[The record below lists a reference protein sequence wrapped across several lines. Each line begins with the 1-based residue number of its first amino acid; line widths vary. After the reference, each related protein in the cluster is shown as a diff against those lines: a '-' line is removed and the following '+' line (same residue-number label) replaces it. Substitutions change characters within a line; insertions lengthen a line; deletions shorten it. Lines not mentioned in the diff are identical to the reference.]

1 MYSQPIKNTHPI
13 FGSGARNRTVKNF
26 LLLLADMAVTRAV
39 LSRVLAV
46 QAVASISSAWPS
58 AFWVAHILLFISL
71 LPEWAKVN
79 FFQEAIPF

>member
-13 FGSGARNRTVKNF
+13 FGSGARSRTVKNF
-26 LLLLADMAVTRAV
+26 LLLLAGMAVTRAV

-46 QAVASISSAWPS
+46 QAVASISS

-79 FFQEAIPF
+79 FFQEAISF